1 MLVVTCPGHLLQQS
15 LYHLSQFLWFR
26 RLEGA
31 CLGSPGLGSFVFLIG
46 QWLGA
51 GMAPLYEVPWPP
63 TWTLHTASWGFLTAW
78 WPCGLVAVRLHSRLA
93 APGESAGAHT
103 LGTWCSCT
111 CLLRLPWQSTTDQG
125 LTRQNCVFSQSWRS
139 LSLWLIGRLLLVS
152 LRGPPSVLVSVLIS
166 SAYKD
171 ISHVGL
177 GSCWS
182 FSWPFFWNSQGS
194 NWYLH
199 SWISV
204 AFICLLTEPWKTVGR
219 EWPRHCTPGSDTELA
234 CWWLLV
240 GQCRA
245 RGGWVCS
252 GRETG
257 GVSATLHKASSFS
270 SFASWAPC
278 LIDGRENGQS
288 PSGL

>member
-103 LGTWCSCT
+103 LRYLVQLYLSAPAALTKYHRPGADTAELCFLPILKVSVSLAYWPSSPCVFTWSSLCSCQCPNLL
-111 CLLRLPWQSTTDQG
+111 CL
-125 LTRQNCVFSQSWRS
+125 
-139 LSLWLIGRLLLVS
+139 
-152 LRGPPSVLVSVLIS
+152 
-166 SAYKD
+166 
-171 ISHVGL
+171 
-177 GSCWS
+177 
-182 FSWPFFWNSQGS
+182 
-194 NWYLH
+194 
-199 SWISV
+199 
-204 AFICLLTEPWKTVGR
+204 
-219 EWPRHCTPGSDTELA
+219 
-234 CWWLLV
+234 
-240 GQCRA
+240 
-245 RGGWVCS
+245 
-252 GRETG
+252 
-257 GVSATLHKASSFS
+257 
-270 SFASWAPC
+270 
-278 LIDGRENGQS
+278 
-288 PSGL
+288 